1 MPVLLL
7 KETCYHKLDNLYRHS
22 NIFGF
27 AYGKNEVWRIVG
39 TLQSK
44 KNPQEK
50 RLRLEKL
57 SNKLIIEVTWR
68 QFLDEFKH
76 AFIAGFA

>member
-1 MPVLLL
+1 MASTRAKVDPNNIKTFIEALTGMPVLLL

-27 AYGKNEVWRIVG
+27 TYGRGEVWRIVG

-44 KNPQEK
+44 RNPQEK
-50 RLRLEKL
+50 RLRLEKI
-57 SNKLIIEVTWR
+57 SNK
-68 QFLDEFKH
+68 
-76 AFIAGFA
+76 